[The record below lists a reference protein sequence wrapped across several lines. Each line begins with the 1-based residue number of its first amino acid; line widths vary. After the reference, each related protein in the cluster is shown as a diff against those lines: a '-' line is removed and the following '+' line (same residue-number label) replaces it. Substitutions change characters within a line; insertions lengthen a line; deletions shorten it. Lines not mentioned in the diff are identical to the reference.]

1 MRLVVLG
8 SGTCMPTATRR
19 ASGHFVEAGPA
30 RLRLDCGPGTL
41 QAMAAFGLPWEEVT
55 HQVVSHFHPDHVGEL
70 AFFLQALKHGR
81 QRPRT
86 APLSLV
92 GPVGLRALVR
102 ALEAT
107 FGTTLLEQAF
117 PVDVVEVGPGDALP
131 LGGGAR
137 LALEKSLHTDESL
150 AVRIDDDAGQAL
162 GYTGDTAPCAA
173 LPGFFRGVDLL
184 LGECSFVEGTRGTK
198 HLDAAGLAA
207 LARDAGA
214 RRVVATH
221 FYFDP
226 DREGLAARLASGFD
240 GAVTVAEDG
249 IALDL

>member
-8 SGTCMPTATRR
+8 SGTCLPVATRR
-19 ASGHFVEAGPA
+19 ASGHWVEAGAA

-41 QAMAAFGLPWEEVT
+41 QAMTAFGLPWEEVT
-55 HQVVSHFHPDHVGEL
+55 HQFVSHFHPDHVGEL

-81 QRPRT
+81 AHPRR
-86 APLSLV
+86 APLVLV
-92 GPVGLRALVR
+92 GPAGLGDVVR
-102 ALEAT
+102 ALEAAFRT
-107 FGTTLLEQAF
+107 SLLEQEF
-117 PVDVVEVGPGDALP
+117 PVEIAERAAGEALD

-137 LALEKSLHTDESL
+137 LLVERSLHTEESL
-150 AVRIDDDAGQAL
+150 AVRVEDGVRAL
-162 GYTGDTAPCAA
+162 GYTGDTAASTA
-173 LPGFFRGVDLL
+173 LETFFADVDLL

-249 IALDL
+249 LALDL